1 MNLISI
7 PAFQDNYIWLL
18 DDRQGRC
25 IIVDPGE
32 AQPVPEALQRL
43 QLVPAAILLTHHH
56 HDHVDGVAQIVAQ
69 YPGLA
74 VYGPQETADK
84 GANHIVRDGDTFN
97 IDGRQYRTLAVPGHT
112 LGHVA
117 FYSALICSAATQCS
131 LPAAAGCLKAPPN
144 KCTTHFNNSRNFPI
158 TP

>member
-1 MNLISI
+1 M
-7 PAFQDNYIWLL
+7 
-18 DDRQGRC
+18 
-25 IIVDPGE
+25 
-32 AQPVPEALQRL
+32 PEALQRL

-112 LGHVA
+112 LAMWHSIVPLSVLRRHNVLCRLRQA
-117 FYSALICSAATQCS
+117 V
-131 LPAAAGCLKAPPN
+131 
-144 KCTTHFNNSRNFPI
+144 
-158 TP
+158 

>member
-1 MNLISI
+1 MTGRDAALSSI
-7 PAFQDNYIWLL
+7 
-18 DDRQGRC
+18 R
-25 IIVDPGE
+25 E
-32 AQPVPEALQRL
+32 AQPVLEALQRL

-69 YPGLA
+69 YPGLGRLWA
-74 VYGPQETADK
+74 ARNRRQ

-112 LGHVA
+112 LAMWHSIVP
-117 FYSALICSAATQCS
+117 LICSAATQCS

>member
-32 AQPVPEALQRL
+32 AQPVLVALQRL
-43 QLVPAAILLTHHH
+43 QLSPAAILLTYHH
-56 HDHVDGVAQIVAQ
+56 HDHVGAVSPHVAQ

-74 VYGPQETADK
+74 LYAPQ
-84 GANHIVRDGDTFN
+84 
-97 IDGRQYRTLAVPGHT
+97 
-112 LGHVA
+112 
-117 FYSALICSAATQCS
+117 
-131 LPAAAGCLKAPPN
+131 
-144 KCTTHFNNSRNFPI
+144 
-158 TP
+158 